1 MGRQIQPIR
10 RIIINNQKTIEMKY
24 NLAYDFTTDK
34 VNHTITIKRE
44 FAAERALV
52 WDAFTKSELL
62 EKWFAPKP
70 WKAVT
75 KSMDFREG
83 GHWLYAM
90 VSPEGEKHWGITNYV
105 TIKDKAGYTAK
116 DAFTDEE
123 GTINPALPQ
132 AVWDTSFS
140 SNDDRTM
147 VTIVIKY
154 DDLSQLEETIKMGFK
169 EGIGMSF
176 ENLDELFANK

>member
-1 MGRQIQPIR
+1 
-10 RIIINNQKTIEMKY
+10 MKY

-44 FAAERALV
+44 FAAERPLV

-70 WKAVT
+70 WRAET

-90 VSPEGEKHWGITNYV
+90 VSPEGEKHWGISFYKNINTQV
-105 TIKDKAGYTAK
+105 SYTAD

-123 GTINPALPQ
+123 GTINKEMPQ
-132 AVWDTSFS
+132 AKWDTSFS
-140 SNDDRTM
+140 DNNGNTM

-154 DDLSQLEETIKMGFK
+154 EDLAQLEATIKMGFK

>member
-1 MGRQIQPIR
+1 
-10 RIIINNQKTIEMKY
+10 MKY

-44 FAAERALV
+44 FAAERPLV

-70 WKAVT
+70 WRAET

-90 VSPEGEKHWGITNYV
+90 VSPEGQKHWGISFYK
-105 TIKDKAGYTAK
+105 TIRPQVSYTAD

-123 GTINPALPQ
+123 GTINKEMPQ
-132 AVWDTSFS
+132 AKWDTSFS
-140 SNDDRTM
+140 DNNGNTM

-154 DDLSQLEETIKMGFK
+154 EDLAQLEATIKMGFK

-176 ENLDELFANK
+176 ENLDDLFANK

>member
-1 MGRQIQPIR
+1 
-10 RIIINNQKTIEMKY
+10 MKY

-44 FAAERALV
+44 FAAGRPLV

-70 WKAVT
+70 WKAET

-90 VSPEGEKHWGITNYV
+90 VSPEGEKHWGITNYL
-105 TIKDKAGYTAK
+105 TIQPQSGYIAK
-116 DAFTDEE
+116 DAFTDEN
-123 GTINPALPQ
+123 GIINKEMPQ
-132 AVWDTSFS
+132 AKWDTSFS
-140 SNDDRTM
+140 DNNENTL

-154 DDLSQLEETIKMGFK
+154 DDLAQLEATINMGFK

-176 ENLDELFANK
+176 ENLDEYLSNK